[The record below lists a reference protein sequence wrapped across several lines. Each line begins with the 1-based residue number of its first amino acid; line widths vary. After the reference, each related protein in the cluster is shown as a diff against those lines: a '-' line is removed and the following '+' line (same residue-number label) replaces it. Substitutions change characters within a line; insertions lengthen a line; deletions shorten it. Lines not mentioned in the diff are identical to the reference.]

1 MGRSTMLW
9 LQYSAIENE
18 EGKVAQQYKTINM
31 KVISLLC
38 MLLSSLLLVAVQ
50 MHSSCI
56 NLQQAR

>member
-1 MGRSTMLW
+1 MPW
-9 LQYSAIENE
+9 LHYSAIENE
-18 EGKVAQQYKTINM
+18 EGRVAKQYKTINM

-38 MLLSSLLLVAVQ
+38 MLSSLLLLVAVQ

>member
-38 MLLSSLLLVAVQ
+38 MLSSSLLLVAVQ